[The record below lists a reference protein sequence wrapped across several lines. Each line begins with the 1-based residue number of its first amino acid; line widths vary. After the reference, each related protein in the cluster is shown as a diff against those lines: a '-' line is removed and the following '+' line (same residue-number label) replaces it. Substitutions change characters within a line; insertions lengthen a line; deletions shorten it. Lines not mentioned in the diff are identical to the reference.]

1 MKTRA
6 SLALA
11 LGLTGLLVVAVSAQ
25 ERKQE
30 PPAEKTR
37 AAAVSSQD
45 LLRQQPFQYDPAGRR
60 DPFRDL
66 LAGRDLTEKAG
77 EGLSVMSIAD
87 IVLIGITK
95 YKDQFTAIINGP
107 DGFPV
112 KVSVGNRFEDGFVL
126 SISET
131 KVVFRQTKER
141 GVPMFRPKDITKE
154 INPEER

>member
-1 MKTRA
+1 MKNRA
-6 SLALA
+6 SLTLA
-11 LGLTGLLVVAVSAQ
+11 LGLAGLLVLTASAQ
-25 ERKQE
+25 EQKQE
-30 PPAEKTR
+30 PPTKKTP
-37 AAAVSSQD
+37 AVAVSSQD
-45 LLRQQPFQYDPAGRR
+45 LMQQQPFVYDPADRR

-66 LAGRDLTEKAG
+66 LAGRDLKEKAG
-77 EGLSVMSIAD
+77 EGLSAISIAD
-87 IVLIGITK
+87 VVLIGITK

-126 SISET
+126 SISES